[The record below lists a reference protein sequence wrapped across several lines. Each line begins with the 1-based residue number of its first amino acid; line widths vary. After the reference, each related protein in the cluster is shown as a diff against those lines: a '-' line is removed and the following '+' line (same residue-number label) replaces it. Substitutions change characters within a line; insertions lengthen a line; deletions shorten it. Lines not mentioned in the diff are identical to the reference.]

1 MSDSGEG
8 LVDASSRLAERMEE
22 MEENRRLVKAGGPR
36 VDPERVQAL
45 ESLRLAKADIE
56 RQLAPETVPAARR
69 AQLEHA
75 KAEVERRLTELQ
87 QIA

>member
-1 MSDSGEG
+1 MSDAGEG

-22 MEENRRLVKAGGPR
+22 MEENRRLAKASGPR
-36 VDPERVQAL
+36 VDPERIRAL

-69 AQLEHA
+69 AQLTCALEDIM
-75 KAEVERRLTELQ
+75 KRLADLQ
-87 QIA
+87 QTA

>member
-1 MSDSGEG
+1 MSDAGEG

-22 MEENRRLVKAGGPR
+22 MEENRRLAKTSGPR
-36 VDPERVQAL
+36 VDPEKVRAL

-69 AQLEHA
+69 VQLTHA
-75 KAEVERRLTELQ
+75 LQDITKRLADLHQT
-87 QIA
+87 A